1 MKKSPSKKKTL
12 IVEREQYVATDRIIP
27 MRSSPKRKSPRHS
40 PEKGRMSPVRRIID
54 MKNAYI
60 KNQKKA
66 YKNPENHGKMI
77 YTISPEEG
85 YIVNQE
91 FFDAMDSDEIVK
103 KSEEL

>member
-1 MKKSPSKKKTL
+1 
-12 IVEREQYVATDRIIP
+12 
-27 MRSSPKRKSPRHS
+27 
-40 PEKGRMSPVRRIID
+40 

-103 KSEEL
+103 KSEELWKNADKQRSERLGDSMVKQHHRRNAYDSHKM